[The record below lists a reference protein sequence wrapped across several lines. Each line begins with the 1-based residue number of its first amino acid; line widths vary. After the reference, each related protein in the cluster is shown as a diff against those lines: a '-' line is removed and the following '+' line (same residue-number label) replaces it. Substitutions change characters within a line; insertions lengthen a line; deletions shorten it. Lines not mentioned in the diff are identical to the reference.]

1 MEQVL
6 KDNEENK
13 KQIFKLNMILKVN
26 TSLSVSKSSINNF
39 KLSAEQIMLIEKAIQ
54 AGIIQNVKNGASK
67 ITLVEEVRRPIDIH
81 INLQNSTLNI
91 NEGNQGLERQDIAL
105 QDRHAERN
113 EQIRDL
119 NIGILED
126 DYSSRK
132 RQVSLRFGEK
142 SVNHL
147 SNYPKPKVLFIP
159 KPIAYQK
166 KKGNSIKSVPAI
178 SYLKINDKS
187 SFEADTTKN
196 NGNFSYKPAPAF
208 NEEVALTKRNK
219 LSIRIAKPTKS
230 ISSEDNEVSLKRV
243 KQCSDMEI
251 NKDNNIELP
260 LPIKGQKEE
269 EKGNEWAYET
279 LCSFLNKYYLK
290 NDCDLEMLKGFN
302 QKEKL
307 ILLRFVATKKISK
320 SRAMQD
326 MAYLTDVVKE
336 FFLQDPKQ
344 IKGYKVT
351 NSKRFI
357 YRKVKAVMYHNFKQE
372 GFRKH
377 FGKRKTDNEF
387 MKHYFYSNPIYDT
400 LSKLDKI
407 TIEEL
412 FRIYEESKVSI
423 LWRFENFKQDF
434 TAVLFNFKDEIERI
448 YYRPKLSNLKNFLES
463 INDKDLENV
472 RRTKLPFLTLPV
484 IHSIIDLYTANFMEA
499 FKRSLV

>member
-6 KDNEENK
+6 KVNEENK
-13 KQIFKLNMILKVN
+13 KQIINLNMKLKVN
-26 TSLSVSKSSINNF
+26 MSLPLSQSSINNF
-39 KLSAEQIMLIEKAIQ
+39 KLSSEQIMLMEQAIQ
-54 AGIIQNVKNGASK
+54 DSITQNVKNGANK
-67 ITLVEEVRRPIDIH
+67 IALIEEVKRPIDIH
-81 INLQNSTLNI
+81 INLQDSTLNI
-91 NEGNQGLERQDIAL
+91 NEGSQDLKRQGIAI
-105 QDRHAERN
+105 QDRYTERT

-119 NIGILED
+119 NIGILSD
-126 DYSSRK
+126 DYNSRK

-142 SVNHL
+142 SVNRIPDQ
-147 SNYPKPKVLFIP
+147 PKPKVLFIP

-166 KKGNSIKSVPAI
+166 KKSHSIKSVPAI
-178 SYLKINDKS
+178 NYLNIIDKS
-187 SFEADTTKN
+187 LFVADTTKN
-196 NGNFSYKPAPAF
+196 NGNFSYKPAPVF
-208 NEEVALTKRNK
+208 DEEVALKKRNTP
-219 LSIRIAKPTKS
+219 SILIAKPTRS
-230 ISSEDNEVSLKRV
+230 ISSDDNRISLKRV
-243 KQCSDMEI
+243 KQCTDKER
-251 NKDNNIELP
+251 NKNNNNELS
-260 LPIKGQKEE
+260 LPIKEQKED
-269 EKGNEWAYET
+269 EKDNQWAYET

-290 NDCDLEMLKGFN
+290 NDCDLEMLKRFN

-326 MAYLTDVVKE
+326 MTYLTDVVKE

-423 LWRFENFKQDF
+423 LWRFKNFKQDF
-434 TAVLFNFKDEIERI
+434 TTVLFNFKDEIERI
-448 YYRPKLSNLKNFLES
+448 YYRPKLGNLKNFLES

-472 RRTKLPFLTLPV
+472 RRTKLPFLALPV